1 MKGNLLNSMIKFVFI
16 SLFFLFG
23 IASCKYCKDDGLGYP
38 KYSHRCTYYISFA
51 DSSQR
56 FSKILYSDIHNYTFD
71 SNSISFDVTG
81 FEKESTFIVEHKG
94 IIDTILFST
103 VLSDIQYINNSC
115 YEKVYFNIE
124 GLQVNRSSFDSVGFI
139 APKLIIY

>member
-1 MKGNLLNSMIKFVFI
+1 MIKFVFI

-71 SNSISFDVTG
+71 TNNISFNVNGLETNSSAVV
-81 FEKESTFIVEHKG
+81 KHKQG
-94 IIDTILFST
+94 IDTIFFNIKKSGLKY
-103 VLSDIQYINNSC
+103 DNNSC
-115 YEKVYFNIE
+115 NEHVYFDIE
-124 GLQVNRSSFDSVGFI
+124 GLDILKYTFDSVYFKS
-139 APKLIIY
+139 PNLILE